1 MIAAVGSFFEQEFNI
16 SYIYGA
22 VLITILCFITFKK
35 NIEGLTK
42 INVLLV
48 PVLVVAILVLGF
60 KSSNIKLNE
69 IPVINNNW
77 WLFKSILYSSYN
89 SIILIPIIISLN
101 KKIKEKTKIY
111 QISVITFIIMLLM
124 SFSLYSMIQT
134 NLDVSKQVEI
144 PIIYLAR
151 QYGILYKNIYS
162 FVVLIAIFTTAISS
176 GYSFLNNCTKNKKQY
191 TILAC
196 IISILAIIF
205 SSLGFEK
212 LLNLLYPI
220 LGFLGLIQIF
230 FVLKT

>member
-134 NLDVSKQVEI
+134 NLDASKQVEI

-151 QYGILYKNIYS
+151 QYGSLYKNIYS